1 MNNYLE
7 KYRRITTSGDY
18 FPEIDGLRFI
28 AISTVVFFHIIST
41 IHYDSISSVQGY
53 ELVTTFYKNG
63 WQGVELF
70 FAISG
75 FIIGLPF
82 AKQYILGGRKISYKS
97 YFLRRVTRLEPPY
110 LIIIILLY
118 FLFAML
124 GKFTLSERFTS
135 LLASMV
141 YMNNVIFQ
149 DLNKLVLSV
158 IWSLEIEVQFYVLAI
173 IFAKV
178 FMLPKLWRRL
188 AIMAVIVGFPYLQ
201 KLYYPSVNTIYL
213 YIQFF
218 FIGFLLADLYLD
230 EKRPKIP
237 EILGMI
243 MGLATIYVLLFVNHA
258 NGIGNHFLYLGS
270 MIVFY
275 YMAMHNKF
283 WKKIMSIRWVAIIG
297 GMCYTI
303 YLIHG
308 PVIGIVGDIGEYL
321 KISDSYMPNLLLN
334 TLISIP
340 LVLFF
345 SGLYFR
351 LVERPC
357 MDKTWPQ
364 KLWSFLRSKFSTVAS
379 DK

>member
-1 MNNYLE
+1 
-7 KYRRITTSGDY
+7 
-18 FPEIDGLRFI
+18 
-28 AISTVVFFHIIST
+28 
-41 IHYDSISSVQGY
+41 
-53 ELVTTFYKNG
+53 VTTFYKNG

-110 LIIIILLY
+110 LIMIILLY

>member
-41 IHYDSISSVQGY
+41 IHYDNISSVQGY

-110 LIIIILLY
+110 LIMIILLY

-258 NGIGNHFLYLGS
+258 NCIGNHFLYLGS

-321 KISDSYMPNLLLN
+321 KISDSYLPNLLLN

>member
-110 LIIIILLY
+110 LIMIILLY